1 MMQIMQAR
9 KVTENIFSI
18 GVQDWHRKLFDALVP
33 LSHGTSYNSY
43 IVTGEKVAVIDS
55 VDPLFINEWLK
66 NIQELKVTPD
76 YIIANHAE
84 QDHSGG
90 LPEFIRSYPD
100 AKIVTNVRCR
110 DLLISLL
117 HLPSE
122 KFLIIE
128 DKSALDLGG
137 GYVLEFYSAPWVHW
151 PETMFTFLQREK
163 ILFSCD
169 FCGAHYASADLFVQ
183 DEHLIYNTA
192 KLYYAEVMMPYS
204 AQVRKALET
213 AKQLMPLFIAP
224 SHGQIYNNPEFIL
237 KAYADWTGENIGD
250 VLVLYVSMHDSVK
263 KMTALIRSELE
274 AQKVKV
280 KVLNLEETDSGEI
293 AMELVD
299 AHTVLLGTPTVLGGA
314 HPAAAY
320 AAILLNAVRPK
331 IKYLG
336 FYGSFSW
343 GGRAPDQLAS
353 MVTTIKPEM
362 FPPLMVKGL
371 PLPEDEVKIVEW
383 AREVALKNQINC

>member
-1 MMQIMQAR
+1 MKIR
-9 KVTENIFSI
+9 KVTENVFSV
-18 GVQDWHRKLFDALVP
+18 GVQDCHRKLFDALVP
-33 LSHGTSYNSY
+33 LPHGTSYNSY
-43 IVTGEKVAVIDS
+43 LVIGEKVAVIDS
-55 VDPLFINEWLK
+55 VEPIFTDEWLK

-76 YIIANHAE
+76 YIISNHAE

-90 LPEFIRSYPD
+90 LPEFIRAYPD
-100 AKIVTNVRCR
+100 AKIVTNARCR

-137 GYVLEFYSAPWVHW
+137 GYTLEFYLAPWVHW

-169 FCGAHYASADLFVQ
+169 FLGAHYASDDLFVQ
-183 DEHLIYNTA
+183 DEQQIYNIA
-192 KLYYAEVMMPYS
+192 KLYYSEVMMPYS
-204 AQVRKALET
+204 AQARKALDI
-213 AKQLMPLFIAP
+213 AKQLKPLLIAP
-224 SHGQIYNNPEFIL
+224 GHGQVYNHPEFIL
-237 KAYADWTGENIGD
+237 QAYTDWTGENTGD
-250 VLVLYVSMHDSVK
+250 VLILYVTMHDSVK
-263 KMTALIRSELE
+263 KMATLIRNELE

-280 KVLNLEETDSGEI
+280 KVLDLTETDSGEI

-299 AHTVLLGTPTVLGGA
+299 ARTVLVGTPTVLSGA

-336 FYGSFSW
+336 LFGSFIW
-343 GGRAPDQLAS
+343 GGKAIEQLAS
-353 MVTTIKPEM
+353 IVTNIKPEI

-371 PLPEDEVKIVEW
+371 PLPEDEIKITEW
-383 AREVALKNQINC
+383 AREVALKNK

>member
-1 MMQIMQAR
+1 MKIR
-9 KVTENIFSI
+9 KVTENVFSV
-18 GVQDWHRKLFDALVP
+18 GVQDWSRKLFDALIP
-33 LSHGTSYNSY
+33 LPHGTSYNSY
-43 IVTGEKVAVIDS
+43 LVIGEKVAVIDS
-55 VDPLFINEWLK
+55 VDPSFTDEWLK

-90 LPEFIRSYPD
+90 LPEFIHVYPD
-100 AKIVTNVRCR
+100 AKIVTDARCR

-117 HLPSE
+117 HLPPE
-122 KFLIIE
+122 KFLIVE

-137 GYVLEFYSAPWVHW
+137 GYTLEFYLVPWVHW

-163 ILFSCD
+163 ILFCCD
-169 FCGAHYASADLFVQ
+169 FLGAHYASADLFVQ
-183 DEHLIYNTA
+183 DEQLIYNVA
-192 KLYYAEVMMPYS
+192 KLYYSEVMMPYS
-204 AQVRKALET
+204 AQSRKALDI

-224 SHGQIYNNPEFIL
+224 AHGQVYNHPEFIL
-237 KAYADWTGENIGD
+237 QAYTDWTGENAGD
-250 VLVLYVSMHDSVK
+250 VLILYVTMHDSVR
-263 KMTALIRSELE
+263 KMVALIRRELE

-280 KVLNLEETDSGEI
+280 KVLDLTETDSGKI
-293 AMELVD
+293 ATELVD
-299 AHTVLLGTPTVLGGA
+299 ARTVLLGTPTVLSGA

-336 FYGSFSW
+336 LFGSFIW
-343 GGRAPDQLAS
+343 GGKALEQLTS
-353 MVTTIKPEM
+353 IVTAIKPEL

-371 PLPEDEVKIVEW
+371 PLPEDEIKITEW
-383 AREVALKNQINC
+383 AREVALKNK